1 MNDKFQNRAVLTF
14 AILVS
19 REDST
24 RWGTSWMARSVL
36 TGHVAEAR
44 DPDEAVENLQRTVDS
59 CLYLAGT
66 LGQSAREWYEAQEP
80 AAPEYLTAFIRL
92 GSEAL
97 QKRRIVLADRNC
109 ELEAS
114 IATAQVA

>member
-1 MNDKFQNRAVLTF
+1 MNERLQDRAVLAF

-24 RWGTSWMARSVL
+24 RWGTTWVARSVL

-44 DPDEAVENLQRTVDS
+44 TSDDAVVNLQRTVDS
-59 CLYLAGT
+59 CLYLAGE
-66 LGQSAREWYEAQEP
+66 LGQSPREWYEAQVP
-80 AAPEYLTAFIRL
+80 AAPEHLTAFIRL
-92 GSEAL
+92 GSHEL
-97 QKRRIVLADRNC
+97 EKRRIVLADRNC

-114 IATAQVA
+114 IATTQAA